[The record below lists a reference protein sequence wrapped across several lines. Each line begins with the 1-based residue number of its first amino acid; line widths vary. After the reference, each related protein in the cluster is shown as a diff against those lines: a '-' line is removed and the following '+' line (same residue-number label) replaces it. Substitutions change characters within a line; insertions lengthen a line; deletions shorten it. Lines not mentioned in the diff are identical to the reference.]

1 MKIVTTLLSVVVLA
15 ACAAT
20 GGPSRG
26 APSDR
31 STTTISMPASSH
43 GASVARP
50 IQLTTSADAGPVSV
64 NVDLSAQELWDAL
77 PAAYQIV
84 GIEVGTLDQENRVI
98 GNRRLRVSRRLGGE
112 PLSRYFRCG
121 DTAFGAPQADQ
132 NPVELSVLTTVVP
145 DGDQSRMETTV
156 HAVVINAAN
165 GGARVSC
172 SSTGALER
180 ALADSFIVR

>member
-1 MKIVTTLLSVVVLA
+1 MKKSITLFAVLAVA
-15 ACAAT
+15 ACAGTGAT
-20 GGPSRG
+20 GRG
-26 APSDR
+26 ASPDR

-50 IQLTTSADAGPVSV
+50 ISVTTSADAGPATVTV
-64 NVDLSAQELWDAL
+64 GLSANALWDAL
-77 PAAYQIV
+77 PAAYQVV

-112 PLSRYFRCG
+112 PLSRYLRCG
-121 DTAFGAPQADQ
+121 ETAFGAPQADQ
-132 NPVELSVLTTVVP
+132 NPVELSVLTRVVP
-145 DGDQSRMETTV
+145 DGEQARMETSV

-165 GGARVSC
+165 GGARTPC

-180 ALADSFIVR
+180 ALAENFTVR